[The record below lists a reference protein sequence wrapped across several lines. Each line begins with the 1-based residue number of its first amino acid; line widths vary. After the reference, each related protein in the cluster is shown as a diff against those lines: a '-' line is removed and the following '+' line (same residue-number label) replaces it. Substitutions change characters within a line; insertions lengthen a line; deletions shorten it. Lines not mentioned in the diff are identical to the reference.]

1 MAVALQSGNLVWQK
15 VKNALSVYQVA
26 GVGCN
31 PATQNALLDLKGYL
45 SQEKRNPNLQFLPID
60 GVYTASDGGT
70 NASEVLIAGACT
82 IYGIYLKKQG
92 STETVFKASNNATT
106 AASNGTQDLAIAATA
121 AGDVFVIYPDGRAMS
136 TGFTVTEQT
145 DRTGSTQEL
154 LANQMNGFAIVGA

>member
-15 VKNALSVYQVA
+15 VKNALSNIQSAA
-26 GVGCN
+26 GVGSN
-31 PATQNALLDLKGYL
+31 PAAQNAFLDLKAYL
-45 SQEKRNPNLQFLPID
+45 SQDKKNPNLQFLPID

-70 NASEVLIAGACT
+70 S
-82 IYGIYLKKQG
+82 YGISRKKEA

-106 AASNGTQDLAIAATA
+106 AASNGTQDLAIAATE

-145 DRTGSTQEL
+145 TRTGSTQEL